1 MTGDFSRWRAPN
13 ARAQGYTGVL
23 MQQGRL
29 YTDSDWNENVSIQ
42 GQRMD
47 SALASA
53 IGPAGTP
60 RDAPGFQI
68 GPAAGGFIIGAGS
81 YWIDGTELQ
90 NPATLTYAAQVGSD
104 LEPLSAIP
112 AGSEVLIHL
121 TLRRDEVSGL
131 EDRLLTDPALSGVDT
146 AVRERALWR
155 VAVRPVTLTVA
166 ERATLIDR
174 ARCGF
179 APDLP
184 DWRPGTG
191 RMSAGTAPAA
201 DLPDDSDCLIAP
213 DAGYLAQENQLYR
226 VQIIRGGPREQARF
240 VWSRENGSV
249 QARLHQHPVSGAFT
263 LIGARE
269 DEALGF
275 PPGCWVEVIDDRNAA
290 LGTAGTMT
298 RMTLTDGI
306 ASFSPGI
313 AGFAQ
318 MVNPRLRRWDHGG
331 VATEGLALTG
341 TPKLLER
348 GVQVAFAP
356 GTYVTGDAWM
366 FEARAA
372 TGSVIWPPVPGAPDE
387 AVPPMTR
394 PAHYAALALAQWTGG
409 GLANLTDLRATF
421 PALTCIHADDVEY
434 DDSLSGLGAKN
445 VQGAVAALAMRRQS
459 SICTAIVT
467 NVDELTKAVAKLGAK
482 QSARLC
488 LAGGQYP
495 LAGTLTFKGLGH
507 VIIQGAG
514 PQEVISVAQGEAAF
528 RFEKCASVRVADIS
542 VNGGPTGQGENG
554 ARRGGALTMLDCG
567 DISIERVRA
576 RCRAGQER
584 AASCI
589 SSLGRASQYRQEVR
603 IRDCVLRVG
612 QAQVG
617 VLIVGASH
625 TIIEDNLILPVPA
638 KTDLILPVPAETD
651 LTRARVQTDAALR
664 SRIAHGLV
672 RFSKHTAIVRP
683 SLIVHSAEHAFSD
696 DPIDQLGDLAED
708 ALNFAGEDTAI
719 PLYKGEPI
727 TIRALPPLG
736 QVLTQVIAAHPRNR
750 IVVPAEMRHH
760 LRNLLREGVASAGH
774 RVMLGHK
781 SVTLLPEKHFRLAE
795 SPFIAE
801 GIVLG
806 GAQIDE
812 ARITGNRIED
822 ANDGIRLA
830 ASGTD
835 DPDPPSWRSRRPKNR
850 ILHAVIEGNTI
861 TLNPLSSASAAHGIY
876 LGHVERASLSRNS
889 VLMPDKFRVDAV
901 MPHFGIFQFGW
912 RGQLLTI
919 SENQV
924 SGMENGIAVAP
935 TLDEGPRGIWILRD
949 NAAARTRR
957 AFVLAQGVTLA

>member
-53 IGPAGTP
+53 IGPTGTP

-263 LIGARE
+263 LVGARE

-341 TPKLLER
+341 TPTLLER

-434 DDSLSGLGAKN
+434 DDSVSGLGAKN
-445 VQGAVAALAMRRQS
+445 VQGAIAALAARRQS

-467 NVDELTKAVAKLGAK
+467 NVDELTKAVAKLVPK

-488 LAGGQYP
+488 LAGGHYP
-495 LAGTLTFKGLGH
+495 LAKTLTFEGLGH
-507 VIIQGAG
+507 VTIRGAG
-514 PQEVISVAQGEAAF
+514 PQVVISVAQGEAAF
-528 RFEKCASVRVADIS
+528 LFRGCASVRVADIS
-542 VNGGPTGQGENG
+542 VNGGPTGNGKNG
-554 ARRGGALTMLDCG
+554 AGRHGALTMQDCG

-576 RCRAGQER
+576 RCRAGLDR

-589 SSLGRASQYRQEVR
+589 SSVGRLGRHRQEVR

-612 QAQVG
+612 QAQIG
-617 VLIVGASH
+617 VLIAGASRA
-625 TIIEDNLILPVPA
+625 IVEDNLILPVPA
-638 KTDLILPVPAETD
+638 ESG
-651 LTRARVQTDAALR
+651 LTRARVEADTAQRT
-664 SRIAHGLV
+664 RIARGLV
-672 RFSKHTAIVRP
+672 RFSARPTTKRP
-683 SLIVHSAEHAFSD
+683 SLIVHSAKRAYSD
-696 DPIDQLGDLAED
+696 DPIDQLANLAENLLKFD
-708 ALNFAGEDTAI
+708 GEDTMI
-719 PLYKGEPI
+719 PLRKGDPI
-727 TIRALPPLG
+727 TIRALPALKETLAKLNTLDHKHG
-736 QVLTQVIAAHPRNR
+736 IANAS
-750 IVVPAEMRHH
+750 EMRHH
-760 LRNLLREGVASAGH
+760 LRNLLREGVASAGQH
-774 RVMLGHK
+774 VTVVRK
-781 SVTLLPEKHFRLAE
+781 PVTLLTPKFYRLAE
-795 SPFIAE
+795 SPFITE
-801 GIVLG
+801 GIVIA

-822 ANDGIRLA
+822 TNDGIRLA
-830 ASGTD
+830 ASGTGD
-835 DPDPPSWRSRRPKNR
+835 ANPPRWRDRRPDNCIR
-850 ILHAVIEGNTI
+850 HAVIEGNTI
-861 TLNPLSSASAAHGIY
+861 TLNPLSSASPAHGIY

-889 VLMPDKFRVDAV
+889 VQMPDKFRVDAV

-924 SGMENGIAVAP
+924 SGMENGIAVVP
-935 TLDEGPRGIWILRD
+935 SLNDGPRGIWILRD
-949 NAAARTRR
+949 NAATRTRR
-957 AFVLAQGVTLA
+957 AFVLAQGVIRA